1 MKYQKN
7 EVLYIVETETDCG
20 STDFHFQ
27 KRKEE
32 VDKMVEN
39 SDHYMRVVNVMKV
52 QVLQTYK
59 IKPILVEEELS

>member
-1 MKYQKN
+1 
-7 EVLYIVETETDCG
+7 
-20 STDFHFQ
+20 
-27 KRKEE
+27 
-32 VDKMVEN
+32 MVEN